1 MNITQQNCQLDVS
14 TKTIL
19 VIDDDVSVL
28 ESLDFILTGTGYNIF
43 LAPDGESALD
53 ILKTKWIDGVI
64 LDLRMPKISGYFL
77 ASVIK
82 KESMNSNTNI
92 LILSGEALMIADFK
106 ITVPNII
113 GKMSKPFETAELQA
127 AVKQLVA

>member
-1 MNITQQNCQLDVS
+1 MNITQQNCQSDVS
-14 TKTIL
+14 SKTIL

-43 LAPDGESALD
+43 LAPDGESGIE

-92 LILSGEALMIADFK
+92 LILSGEALMIADFSK
-106 ITVPNII
+106 IN
-113 GKMSKPFETAELQA
+113 
-127 AVKQLVA
+127 